1 MDQANDFVKDITSAF
16 IKIACNRKVD
26 DAGKSSQLKAYSC
39 GERAVKEERRQ
50 EEGEGIRL
58 VASKGEDVCNSLSND
73 LQRVPLRPYPRSMC
87 LACV

>member
-50 EEGEGIRL
+50 EEVI
-58 VASKGEDVCNSLSND
+58 SLT
-73 LQRVPLRPYPRSMC
+73 
-87 LACV
+87 